1 MSIVIRPL
9 NQENLCAAQR
19 LVDENFPH
27 YPWMDRRLFFSVSD
41 PQFLYRW
48 ALSVGWQIT
57 SLSDWVAL
65 DADDRVIG
73 TVGIYTYR
81 KDNNEACWLS
91 WFCVDSGFR
100 GNGIGKK
107 LLQFAIQLARQAGKK
122 YLRLYTSTHPSEANA
137 HALYKKLFKITG
149 KESERIYLELDLDN
163 DCQQLLAIADELEGN
178 A

>member
-1 MSIVIRPL
+1 MTAAMSVPLDIVIRPL
-9 NQENLCAAQR
+9 NHENLCAAQR
-19 LVDENFPH
+19 LVDATFPH
-27 YPWMDRRLFFSVSD
+27 YPWLNRRLFFSVSD

-65 DADDRVIG
+65 DADNRVIG
-73 TVGIYTYR
+73 TVGVYTYR

-100 GNGIGKK
+100 GNGLGKK

-122 YLRLYTSTHPSEANA
+122 YLRIYTSTHPSEANA
-137 HALYKKLFKITG
+137 HALYYKKLFKVTG
-149 KESERIYLELDLDN
+149 KESERIYLELDLSKEV
-163 DCQQLLAIADELEGN
+163 QP
-178 A
+178 

>member
-1 MSIVIRPL
+1 MTITIQRLSPPKL
-9 NQENLCAAQR
+9 SEAQR
-19 LVDENFPH
+19 LVDTTFPH
-27 YPWMDRRLFFSVSD
+27 YSWLNRRLFFSVSD

-48 ALSVGWQIT
+48 SLSVGWQVT

-65 DADDRVIG
+65 DTENRVIG
-73 TVGIYTYR
+73 TVGVYAYR

-137 HALYKKLFKITG
+137 QALYENCGFRIIGKKPW
-149 KESERIYLELDLDN
+149 KECDIVYLELDL
-163 DCQQLLAIADELEGN
+163 LKEADR
-178 A
+178 

>member
-1 MSIVIRPL
+1 MSTPLDIAIRPL

-19 LVDENFPH
+19 LVDATFPH
-27 YPWMDRRLFFSVSD
+27 YPWMNRRLFFSVSD
-41 PQFLYRW
+41 PQFLCRW

-65 DADDRVIG
+65 DANDRVIG
-73 TVGIYTYR
+73 TVGVYTYR

-100 GNGIGKK
+100 GNGIGTT

-149 KESERIYLELDLDN
+149 KESERIYLELDLSK
-163 DCQQLLAIADELEGN
+163 ELE
-178 A
+178 AQP